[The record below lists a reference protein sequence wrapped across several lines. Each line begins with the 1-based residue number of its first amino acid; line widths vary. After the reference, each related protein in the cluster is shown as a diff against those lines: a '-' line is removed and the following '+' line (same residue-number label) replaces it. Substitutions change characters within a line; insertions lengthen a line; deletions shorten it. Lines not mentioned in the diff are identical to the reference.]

1 MQTFELLNV
10 ATNIGYFM
18 LEQGAEIYRV
28 EESITRI
35 LKAYGY
41 NEADIYA
48 IPGSIIVTISDES
61 GRPLTKTRRVLN
73 HETNLDRVDKLN
85 NLSRHICKSKPTY
98 KQINAQ
104 IDAIMARKT
113 YSRFLQVI
121 AYAVIGFSFAIF
133 FKGSIYDAL
142 VASVIALLIKLIQFA
157 LNRLNANNFFM
168 TILCSAFTAFV
179 AIFAVRFGIANNTDK
194 VIIGALMTLVPGIAL
209 TNCMRDFI
217 AGDFMAGLS
226 RMVEAL
232 LIAAGIAVGVAI
244 NLTLLKNYI

>member
-1 MQTFELLNV
+1 MQTYELLNV

-28 EESITRI
+28 EESMKRI

-41 NEADIYA
+41 NEVEVYA
-48 IPGSIIVTISDES
+48 IPGSIIVTISDQA
-61 GRPLTKTRRVLN
+61 GRPLTKTKRILN
-73 HETNLDRVDKLN
+73 HETNLDKVDKLN
-85 NLSRHICKSKPTY
+85 NLSRHICKSKPSY

-113 YSRFLQVI
+113 YPASVQI
-121 AYAVIGFSFAIF
+121 ISYAFIGFTFAIF
-133 FKGSIYDAL
+133 FKGSIFDAI
-142 VASVIALLIKLIQFA
+142 VASVIAMLIKLIQSA
-157 LNRLNANNFFM
+157 LNKLNANNFFM
-168 TILCSAFTAFV
+168 TILCSGFTAFI
-179 AIFAVRFGIANNTDK
+179 AIFAVRFGVADNTDK
-194 VIIGALMTLVPGIAL
+194 VIIGALMTLVPGITL